1 MALTMTRTRTQTT
14 LTKLAQKL
22 GEVKGELAFVDEW
35 MAEAGAPVELACRRA
50 QLREQA
56 QALVTTLQLF
66 DPELDVEAVAQ
77 GEGWRKA
84 YRVRSAKSLRT
95 RYLRLHQASVSSARP
110 PR

>member
-22 GEVKGELAFVDEW
+22 GEVKGELVFVDEW
-35 MAEAGAPVELACRRA
+35 MAEKGAPVELAHRRV
-50 QLREQA
+50 LLVEQA
-56 QALVTTLQLF
+56 EALVLTLQLF
-66 DPELDVEAVAQ
+66 DPELDVDAVAQ

-95 RYLRLHQASVSSARP
+95 QYLRLHQASVSSARP

>member
-14 LTKLAQKL
+14 LTKLVQKL
-22 GEVKGELAFVDEW
+22 AEVKGELAFVDEW
-35 MAEAGAPVELACRRA
+35 MAEKGAPVELAHRRA
-50 QLREQA
+50 LLMEQA
-56 QALVTTLQLF
+56 EALVLTLQLF
-66 DPELDVEAVAQ
+66 EPELAMEVVAQ